1 MTEAGGRLGGI
12 GRKPQDVNGPRP
24 LPRYSIGVS
33 TPRQLVANPTLDYR
47 QSITNWPSPP
57 TGDRPPTGNAHT
69 RLEASGGL
77 VDNRP
82 ENLEAHHRGRGP
94 VGALHSG
101 VWAGAVWT
109 WTEMDPWGA
118 VSDVHSANWP
128 NPGGSNKQQ
137 SSLRQLATRT
147 APGVAPSKGP
157 ALPDPLVGVSCTNRA
172 KDRADAQRL
181 VTTRLLDRLHDP
193 LGHFSRLQRIY
204 PRAW

>member
-1 MTEAGGRLGGI
+1 LTEAGGRLGGI

-118 VSDVHSANWP
+118 VSGDVHSANWP
-128 NPGGSNKQQ
+128 NPGGSNKKKFTPSTGHQDGPGSRPLQ
-137 SSLRQLATRT
+137 GPGAAGPVSGGVLHKSSQ
-147 APGVAPSKGP
+147 GSG
-157 ALPDPLVGVSCTNRA
+157 
-172 KDRADAQRL
+172 
-181 VTTRLLDRLHDP
+181 
-193 LGHFSRLQRIY
+193 
-204 PRAW
+204 